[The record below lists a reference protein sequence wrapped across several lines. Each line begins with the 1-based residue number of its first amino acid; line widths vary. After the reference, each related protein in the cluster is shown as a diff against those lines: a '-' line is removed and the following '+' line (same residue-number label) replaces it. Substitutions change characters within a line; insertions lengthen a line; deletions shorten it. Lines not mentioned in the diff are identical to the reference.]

1 MRHHDH
7 VLDHYRALFRRYPWL
22 ADSACWTVVQPF
34 DDELTPDDLL
44 WRLNGGRDPEE
55 RTLDHPMETALDE
68 DLPMLYV
75 FEGDG
80 GYGFLECQYGRPL
93 PDELLRTLS
102 EDARV
107 WTTSWSVNGAST
119 MCCAGGGKIQAQIW
133 NYVLADRID
142 EEGAPDVLADFR
154 AMLDDLAPEDF
165 DGRRATALAFIEAAT
180 GVGIEIDRLDGEQ
193 TTVIVLD
200 DPVN

>member
-1 MRHHDH
+1 M
-7 VLDHYRALFRRYPWL
+7 LDHYRALFRRYPWL

-55 RTLDHPMETALDE
+55 RTLDHPMETVLDE
-68 DLPMLYV
+68 
-75 FEGDG
+75 
-80 GYGFLECQYGRPL
+80 
-93 PDELLRTLS
+93 
-102 EDARV
+102 
-107 WTTSWSVNGAST
+107 
-119 MCCAGGGKIQAQIW
+119 
-133 NYVLADRID
+133 
-142 EEGAPDVLADFR
+142 
-154 AMLDDLAPEDF
+154 LDDLDPEDF

>member
-1 MRHHDH
+1 M
-7 VLDHYRALFRRYPWL
+7 LDHYRALFRRYPWL

-68 DLPMLYV
+68 DLTMLYV

-93 PDELLRTLS
+93 SGELLRTLS

-133 NYVLADRID
+133 NHVLGDRID

-154 AMLDDLAPEDF
+154 AHGARLHRGGHRGRHRDRPA
-165 DGRRATALAFIEAAT
+165 GRRADDGDRPRRSDQLTAACPAEGMPGPL
-180 GVGIEIDRLDGEQ
+180 R
-193 TTVIVLD
+193 
-200 DPVN
+200 